1 MKKLL
6 ALVIAL
12 MVAVSM
18 VSAFAEGTQE
28 IALGTS
34 GFSITVPASY
44 VKGEITAEDT
54 DESQV
59 AYYKSE
65 ESLLD
70 FDIYQWVK
78 AEGETIES
86 IAMAEAAEYGAEA
99 LVTEVNGI
107 AVYGY
112 DAKEESEGTTYET
125 STCLM
130 ENGDVV
136 AEIVFWLDGENADAE
151 ALAILNTLTVTGEAA
166 EIDEGGTEIVLGTS
180 NLKITTPVAYVQGEI
195 TAEDTDENQVAYYT
209 SEETLID
216 FDVYQ
221 WAKVEGETAE
231 TVAAAEAAEFGAEEY
246 FEGISNSGIVF
257 EGYYASEEYDGQT
270 FETLT
275 IITEAGDDFVEIVFW
290 IDGENIEEAELVV
303 TSIIASLTAF

>member
-6 ALVIAL
+6 ALVVAL

-34 GFSITVPASY
+34 GFSVIASASY

-59 AYYKSE
+59 AYYLSE
-65 ESLLD
+65 ESTLD
-70 FDIYQWVK
+70 FDIYQWAK
-78 AEGETIES
+78 AEGETLEG
-86 IAMAEAAEYGAEA
+86 IATAEAAEYGAEVVA
-99 LVTEVNGI
+99 TEVNGI
-107 AVYGY
+107 AVYSY
-112 DAKEESEGTTYET
+112 STEEEFEGTTYQT
-125 STCLM
+125 VSCLM

-136 AEIVFWLDGENADAE
+136 AEIVFWLDGENAVAE
-151 ALAILNTLTVTGEAA
+151 ADAIMATLTVTGKAT
-166 EIDEGGTEIVLGTS
+166 IDEGGTEIVLGTS
-180 NLKITTPVAYVQGEI
+180 NLKITTPVSYVQGEI

-231 TVAAAEAAEFGAEEY
+231 AVAAEEAAEFGAEEY
-246 FEGISNSGIVF
+246 FEGISDGDIVF
-257 EGYYASEEYDGQT
+257 EGYYASEEYEGQT
-270 FETLT
+270 YETLT
-275 IITEAGDDFVEIVFW
+275 IIAEAGDDFVELVFW
-290 IDGENIEEAELVV
+290 IDGENIQEAELVV
-303 TSIIASLTAF
+303 TSIIASLSAI

>member
-6 ALVIAL
+6 ALVVAL

-34 GFSITVPASY
+34 GFSVIAPASY

-59 AYYKSE
+59 AYYLSE
-65 ESLLD
+65 ESTMD
-70 FDIYQWVK
+70 FDIYQWAK
-78 AEGETIES
+78 AEGETLEG
-86 IAMAEAAEYGAEA
+86 IATAEAAEYGAEVVA
-99 LVTEVNGI
+99 TEVNGI
-107 AVYGY
+107 AVYSY
-112 DAKEESEGTTYET
+112 STEEEFEGTTYQT
-125 STCLM
+125 VSCLM

-136 AEIVFWLDGENADAE
+136 AEIVFWLDGENAVAE
-151 ALAILNTLTVTGEAA
+151 ADAIMATLTVTGKAT
-166 EIDEGGTEIVLGTS
+166 IDEGGTEIVLGTS
-180 NLKITTPVAYVQGEI
+180 NLKITTPVSYVQGEI

-231 TVAAAEAAEFGAEEY
+231 AVAAEEAAEFGAEEY
-246 FEGISNSGIVF
+246 FEGISDGGIVF
-257 EGYYASEEYDGQT
+257 EGYYASEEYEGQT
-270 FETLT
+270 YETLT
-275 IITEAGDDFVEIVFW
+275 IIAEAGDDFVELVFW
-290 IDGENIEEAELVV
+290 IDGENIQEAELVV
-303 TSIIASLTAF
+303 TSIIASLSAI

>member
-6 ALVIAL
+6 ALVVAL

-34 GFSITVPASY
+34 GFSVIAPASY

-59 AYYKSE
+59 AYYLSE
-65 ESLLD
+65 ESTLD
-70 FDIYQWVK
+70 FDIYQWAK
-78 AEGETIES
+78 AEGETLEG
-86 IAMAEAAEYGAEA
+86 IATAEAAEYGAEVVA
-99 LVTEVNGI
+99 TEVNGI
-107 AVYGY
+107 AVYSY
-112 DAKEESEGTTYET
+112 STEEEFEGTTYQT
-125 STCLM
+125 VSCLM

-136 AEIVFWLDGENADAE
+136 AEIVFWLDGENAVAE
-151 ALAILNTLTVTGEAA
+151 ADAIMATLTVTGKAT
-166 EIDEGGTEIVLGTS
+166 IDEGGTEIVLGTS

-231 TVAAAEAAEFGAEEY
+231 AVAAEEAAEFGAEEY
-246 FEGISNSGIVF
+246 FEGISDGGIVF
-257 EGYYASEEYDGQT
+257 EGYYASEEYEGQT
-270 FETLT
+270 YETLT
-275 IITEAGDDFVEIVFW
+275 IIAEAGDDFVELVFW
-290 IDGENIEEAELVV
+290 IDGENIQEAELVV
-303 TSIIASLTAF
+303 TSIIASLSAI

>member
-6 ALVIAL
+6 ALVVAL

-34 GFSITVPASY
+34 GFSVIAPTSY

-59 AYYKSE
+59 AYYLSE
-65 ESLLD
+65 ESTLD
-70 FDIYQWVK
+70 FDIYQWAK
-78 AEGETIES
+78 AEGETLEG
-86 IAMAEAAEYGAEA
+86 IATAEAAEYGAEVVA
-99 LVTEVNGI
+99 TEVNGI
-107 AVYGY
+107 AVYSY
-112 DAKEESEGTTYET
+112 STEEESEGVTYQT
-125 STCLM
+125 VSCLM

-136 AEIVFWLDGENADAE
+136 AEIVFWLDGENAVAE
-151 ALAILNTLTVTGEAA
+151 ADAIMATLTVTGKAT
-166 EIDEGGTEIVLGTS
+166 IDEGGTEIVLGTS

-231 TVAAAEAAEFGAEEY
+231 TVAAEEAAEFGAEEY
-246 FEGISNSGIVF
+246 FEGISDGGIVF
-257 EGYYASEEYDGQT
+257 EGYYASEEYEGQT
-270 FETLT
+270 YETLT
-275 IITEAGDDFVEIVFW
+275 IIAEAGDDFVELVFW
-290 IDGENIEEAELVV
+290 IDGENIQEAELVV
-303 TSIIASLTAF
+303 TSIIASLSAI

>member
-6 ALVIAL
+6 ALVVAL

-34 GFSITVPASY
+34 GFSVIAPASY

-59 AYYKSE
+59 AYYLSE
-65 ESLLD
+65 ESTLD
-70 FDIYQWVK
+70 FDIYQWAK
-78 AEGETIES
+78 AEGETLEG
-86 IAMAEAAEYGAEA
+86 IATAEAAEYGAEVVA
-99 LVTEVNGI
+99 TEVNGI
-107 AVYGY
+107 AVYSY
-112 DAKEESEGTTYET
+112 STEEESEGVTYQT
-125 STCLM
+125 VSCLM

-136 AEIVFWLDGENADAE
+136 AEIVFWLDGENAVAE
-151 ALAILNTLTVTGEAA
+151 ADAIMATLTVTGKAT
-166 EIDEGGTEIVLGTS
+166 IDEGGTEIVLGTS

-231 TVAAAEAAEFGAEEY
+231 TVAAEEAAEFGAEEY
-246 FEGISNSGIVF
+246 FEGISDGGIVF
-257 EGYYASEEYDGQT
+257 EGYYASEEYEGQT
-270 FETLT
+270 YETLT
-275 IITEAGDDFVEIVFW
+275 IIAEAGDDFVELVFW
-290 IDGENIEEAELVV
+290 IDGENVQEAELVV
-303 TSIIASLTAF
+303 TSIIASLSAI

>member
-6 ALVIAL
+6 ALVVAL
-12 MVAVSM
+12 MVAVCM

-34 GFSITVPASY
+34 GFSVIALASY

-59 AYYKSE
+59 AYYLSE
-65 ESLLD
+65 ESTLD
-70 FDIYQWVK
+70 FDIYQWAK
-78 AEGETIES
+78 AEGENLEG
-86 IAMAEAAEYGAEA
+86 IATAEAAEYGAEVVA
-99 LVTEVNGI
+99 TEVNGI
-107 AVYGY
+107 AVYSY
-112 DAKEESEGTTYET
+112 STEEEFEGTTYQT
-125 STCLM
+125 VSCLM

-136 AEIVFWLDGENADAE
+136 AEIVFWLDGENAVAE
-151 ALAILNTLTVTGEAA
+151 ADAIMATLTVTGKAT
-166 EIDEGGTEIVLGTS
+166 IDEGGTEIVLGTS

-231 TVAAAEAAEFGAEEY
+231 AVAAEEAAEFGAEEY
-246 FEGISNSGIVF
+246 FEDISDGGIVF
-257 EGYYASEEYDGQT
+257 DGYYASEEYEGQT
-270 FETLT
+270 YETLT
-275 IITEAGDDFVEIVFW
+275 IIAEAGDDFVELVFW
-290 IDGENIEEAELVV
+290 IDGENIQEAELVV
-303 TSIIASLTAF
+303 TSIIASLSAI

>member
-6 ALVIAL
+6 ALVVAL

-34 GFSITVPASY
+34 GFSVIAPASY

-59 AYYKSE
+59 AYYLSE
-65 ESLLD
+65 ESTLD
-70 FDIYQWVK
+70 FDIYQWAK
-78 AEGETIES
+78 AEGETLEG
-86 IAMAEAAEYGAEA
+86 IATAEAAEYGAEVVA
-99 LVTEVNGI
+99 TEVNGI
-107 AVYGY
+107 AVYSY
-112 DAKEESEGTTYET
+112 SAEEESEGTTYQT
-125 STCLM
+125 VSCLM

-136 AEIVFWLDGENADAE
+136 AEIVFWLDGENAAAE
-151 ALAILNTLTVTGEAA
+151 ADAIMATLTVTGEAT
-166 EIDEGGTEIVLGTS
+166 IDEGGTEIVLGTS

-231 TVAAAEAAEFGAEEY
+231 TVAAEEAAEFGAEEY
-246 FEGISNSGIVF
+246 FEGISDGGIVF
-257 EGYYASEEYDGQT
+257 EGYYASEEYEGQT
-270 FETLT
+270 YETLT
-275 IITEAGDDFVEIVFW
+275 IIAEAGDDFVELVFW
-290 IDGENIEEAELVV
+290 IDGENIQEAELVV
-303 TSIIASLTAF
+303 TSIIASLSAI

>member
-6 ALVIAL
+6 ALVVAL

-34 GFSITVPASY
+34 GFSVIAPASY

-59 AYYKSE
+59 AYYLSE
-65 ESLLD
+65 ESTLD
-70 FDIYQWVK
+70 FDIYQWAK
-78 AEGETIES
+78 AEGETLEG
-86 IAMAEAAEYGAEA
+86 IATAEAAEYGAEVVA
-99 LVTEVNGI
+99 TEVNGI
-107 AVYGY
+107 AVYSY
-112 DAKEESEGTTYET
+112 STEEEFEGTTYQT
-125 STCLM
+125 VSCLM
-130 ENGDVV
+130 ENGDIV
-136 AEIVFWLDGENADAE
+136 AEIVFWLDGENAVAE
-151 ALAILNTLTVTGEAA
+151 ADAIMATLTVTGKAT
-166 EIDEGGTEIVLGTS
+166 IDEGGTEIVLGTS

-231 TVAAAEAAEFGAEEY
+231 TVAAEEAAEFGAEEY
-246 FEGISNSGIVF
+246 FEGISDGGIVF
-257 EGYYASEEYDGQT
+257 EGYYASEEYEGQT
-270 FETLT
+270 YETLT
-275 IITEAGDDFVEIVFW
+275 IIAEAGDDFVELVFW
-290 IDGENIEEAELVV
+290 IDGENIQEAELVV
-303 TSIIASLTAF
+303 TSIIASLSAI

>member
-6 ALVIAL
+6 ALVVAL
-12 MVAVSM
+12 MVALSM

-34 GFSITVPASY
+34 GFSVIAPASY

-59 AYYKSE
+59 AYYLSE
-65 ESLLD
+65 ESTLD

-78 AEGETIES
+78 AEGETLEG
-86 IAMAEAAEYGAEA
+86 IATAEAAEYGAEVVA
-99 LVTEVNGI
+99 TEVNGI
-107 AVYGY
+107 AVYSY
-112 DAKEESEGTTYET
+112 SAEEESEGTTYQT
-125 STCLM
+125 VSCLM

-136 AEIVFWLDGENADAE
+136 AEIVFWLDGENAVAE
-151 ALAILNTLTVTGEAA
+151 ADAIMATLTVTGEAT
-166 EIDEGGTEIVLGTS
+166 IDEGGTEIVLGTS

-231 TVAAAEAAEFGAEEY
+231 TVAAEEAAEFGAEEY
-246 FEGISNSGIVF
+246 FEGISDGGIVF
-257 EGYYASEEYDGQT
+257 EGYYASEEYEGQT
-270 FETLT
+270 YETLT
-275 IITEAGDDFVEIVFW
+275 IIAEAGDDFVELVFW
-290 IDGENIEEAELVV
+290 IDGENIQEAELVV
-303 TSIIASLTAF
+303 TSIIASLSAI

>member
-6 ALVIAL
+6 ALVVAL

-34 GFSITVPASY
+34 GFSVIAPASY
-44 VKGEITAEDT
+44 VKGEITADDT

-59 AYYKSE
+59 AYYLSE
-65 ESLLD
+65 ESTLD
-70 FDIYQWVK
+70 FDIYQWAK
-78 AEGETIES
+78 AEGETLEG
-86 IAMAEAAEYGAEA
+86 IATAEAAEYGGEVVA
-99 LVTEVNGI
+99 TEVNGI
-107 AVYGY
+107 AVYSY
-112 DAKEESEGTTYET
+112 STEEEFEGTTYQT
-125 STCLM
+125 VSCLM

-136 AEIVFWLDGENADAE
+136 AEIVFWLDGENAVAE
-151 ALAILNTLTVTGEAA
+151 ADAIMATLTVTGKAT
-166 EIDEGGTEIVLGTS
+166 IDEGGTEIVLGTS
-180 NLKITTPVAYVQGEI
+180 NLKITTPVSYVQGEI

-231 TVAAAEAAEFGAEEY
+231 AVAAEEAAEFGAEEY
-246 FEGISNSGIVF
+246 FEGISDGGIVF
-257 EGYYASEEYDGQT
+257 EGYYASEEYEGQT
-270 FETLT
+270 YETLT
-275 IITEAGDDFVEIVFW
+275 IIAEAGDDFVELVFW
-290 IDGENIEEAELVV
+290 IDGENIQEAELVV
-303 TSIIASLTAF
+303 TSIIASLSAI

>member
-12 MVAVSM
+12 MVALAM
-18 VSAFAEGTQE
+18 VSAFAEDVQE

-34 GFSITVPASY
+34 GFSVFAPASY

-59 AYYKSE
+59 AYYMSE
-65 ESLLD
+65 ESTLD
-70 FDIYQWVK
+70 FDIYQWAK
-78 AEGETIES
+78 AEGETLES
-86 IAMAEAAEYGAEA
+86 IATAEAAEFGAE
-99 LVTEVNGI
+99 VGNDVINGI
-107 AVYGY
+107 TVYFYG
-112 DAKEESEGTTYET
+112 AKEEYDGVEYDTESY
-125 STCLM
+125 LM
-130 ENGDVV
+130 ENGDFI
-136 AEIVFWLDGENADAE
+136 AEIVFWLEEEADQDE
-151 ALAILNTLTVTGEAA
+151 MGQIILSLTVGEAV

-209 SEETLID
+209 SEESLID

-303 TSIIASLTAF
+303 TSIIASLTAI